1 MGTSSQIGY
10 LRDMIKCKLFFA
22 NNFERTGVWS
32 AFCYCTFEEGPAIYC
47 GRCPRSTQ
55 KCTYANWSMVCI
67 LLLYFRGGTRN
78 LLWEVPSKYIKMHI
92 RELEYVRIERKY
104 TKMHILW
111 FMVLAA
117 LLHFLAS
124 TPYTLHPTLYTLHPT
139 LYPPLQ

>member
-55 KCTYANWSMVCI
+55 K
-67 LLLYFRGGTRN
+67 
-78 LLWEVPSKYIKMHI
+78 MHI
-92 RELEYVRIERKY
+92 RELEYVPHRAEVHKN
-104 TKMHILW
+104 
-111 FMVLAA
+111 A
-117 LLHFLAS
+117 LLLVYS
-124 TPYTLHPTLYTLHPT
+124 L
-139 LYPPLQ
+139 

>member
-55 KCTYANWSMVCI
+55 KMHIRELEYGLHFAT
-67 LLLYFRGGTRN
+67 
-78 LLWEVPSKYIKMHI
+78 VPSRRDPQCGRCPRSTQKMHI
-92 RELEYVRIERKY
+92 RELEYAPHRTEVHKN
-104 TKMHILW
+104 
-111 FMVLAA
+111 A
-117 LLHFLAS
+117 LLLVYS
-124 TPYTLHPTLYTLHPT
+124 L
-139 LYPPLQ
+139 

>member
-55 KCTYANWSMVCI
+55 KCTYANWSM
-67 LLLYFRGGTRN
+67 Y
-78 LLWEVPSKYIKMHI
+78 
-92 RELEYVRIERKY
+92 RIERKY
-104 TKMHILW
+104 TKMHIRELEYVPHRAEVHKNAHIMVYSLW
-111 FMVLAA
+111 FIGKVSSSAA
-117 LLHFLAS
+117 F
-124 TPYTLHPTLYTLHPT
+124 PRLYTIHSPFASRL
-139 LYPPLQ
+139 